1 MLSQRRIILVVSGGI
16 AAYKAPV
23 LVRELIKSGAEV
35 RVVLTAKAERFVA
48 PSALEVLSR
57 HPVYSD
63 LFYRDSE
70 FPVLHV
76 GLAEWADL
84 ILIAPATAHI
94 LGCAAQGLADD
105 LATTLLLCARVPIVA
120 APAMEE
126 HMLLHEA
133 VQYNAEK
140 LVARGWHWIE
150 PEVGELASGASGAG
164 RMVEPQDIAARLDA
178 LLNVG
183 DIAHL
188 RMLVTAGPTFED
200 IDPVRFIGNRST
212 GKMGFA
218 LAQRAR
224 ARGAEVV
231 LVAGPTHLPT
241 PTGVERINVRS
252 TAEMQQAVEGRFAEV
267 DVAILAAAVA
277 DYRVAHVA
285 DEKIKRGD
293 GGRAIQLVENPD
305 IAAELGA
312 CKKGQTLVLFA
323 METDRGIE
331 RAREKL
337 THKGGDLIALN
348 NLRDEGAGF
357 AVDTNVLTLIDRMGK
372 EVQLPKMSKLDAA
385 DQILDW
391 VRAERAI
398 DV

>member
-1 MLSQRRIILVVSGGI
+1 MLSQRRILLVVSGGI

-23 LVRELIKSGAEV
+23 LVRELIKRGAEV

-57 HPVYSD
+57 HPVYGD
-63 LFYRDSE
+63 LFHRDAE

-94 LGCAAQGLADD
+94 LGRAAQGLADD

-133 VQYNAEK
+133 VQSNAET
-140 LVARGWHWIE
+140 LRARGWHWIE

-164 RMVEPQDIAARLDA
+164 QNGRTGRHSGSLRRAAQLGRL
-178 LLNVG
+178 
-183 DIAHL
+183 AHL
-188 RMLVTAGPTFED
+188 RILVTAGPTLED

-224 ARGAEVV
+224 ARGAEVE
-231 LVAGPTHLPT
+231 LIAGPTHLPT

-252 TAEMQQAVEGRFAEV
+252 AAEMQQAVEERFAEV

-293 GGRAIQLVENPD
+293 GGRTIHIVENPD

-312 CKKGQTLVLFA
+312 RKEGQTLVLFA
-323 METDRGIE
+323 METDGGIE

-337 THKGGDLIALN
+337 ARKGGDLIALN

-357 AVDTNVLTLIDRMGK
+357 AVDTNVLTLIDRTGK

-398 DV
+398 DA

>member
-1 MLSQRRIILVVSGGI
+1 MN
-16 AAYKAPV
+16 
-23 LVRELIKSGAEV
+23 ELK
-35 RVVLTAKAERFVA
+35 
-48 PSALEVLSR
+48 
-57 HPVYSD
+57 
-63 LFYRDSE
+63 
-70 FPVLHV
+70 
-76 GLAEWADL
+76 
-84 ILIAPATAHI
+84 
-94 LGCAAQGLADD
+94 
-105 LATTLLLCARVPIVA
+105 
-120 APAMEE
+120 
-126 HMLLHEA
+126 
-133 VQYNAEK
+133 
-140 LVARGWHWIE
+140 
-150 PEVGELASGASGAG
+150 
-164 RMVEPQDIAARLDA
+164 
-178 LLNVG
+178 VG
-183 DIAHL
+183 DLVHL

-224 ARGAEVV
+224 ARGAQVA

-252 TAEMQQAVEGRFAEV
+252 AAEMQQTVGGRFAEV

-285 DEKIKRGD
+285 DEKIRRGD
-293 GGRAIQLVENPD
+293 GDRSIQLVENPD

-312 CKKGQTLVLFA
+312 CKDGQTLVLFA
-323 METDRGIE
+323 METDGGIE

-337 THKGGDLIALN
+337 ARKGGDLIALN

-372 EVQLPKMSKLDAA
+372 EVQLPKMSKLDAS

-391 VRAERAI
+391 VRADRAI
-398 DV
+398 DA

>member
-1 MLSQRRIILVVSGGI
+1 MLSQRRILLVVSGGI

-23 LVRELIKSGAEV
+23 LVRELIKRGAEV
-35 RVVLTAKAERFVA
+35 RVVITSKAERFVA

-57 HPVYSD
+57 HPVYAD
-63 LFYRDSE
+63 LFHRDAE

-84 ILIAPATAHI
+84 ILVAPATANI
-94 LGCAAQGLADD
+94 LGRAAQGLADD

-133 VQYNAEK
+133 VQSNAET
-140 LVARGWHWIE
+140 LQARGWHWMQ

-164 RMVEPQDIAARLDA
+164 RMVEPEDIAVRLDA
-178 LLNVG
+178 LLNSG
-183 DIAHL
+183 DLAGL
-188 RMLVTAGPTFED
+188 RVLVTAGPTLED

-218 LAQRAR
+218 LAQGAR
-224 ARGAEVV
+224 ARGAEVA

-241 PTGVERINVRS
+241 PSGVERIDVRS
-252 TAEMQQAVEGRFAEV
+252 AAEMQRAVEERFAEV

-277 DYRVAHVA
+277 DYRVAHFS

-293 GGRAIQLVENPD
+293 GSRTIQLVENPD
-305 IAAELGA
+305 IAAGLGA
-312 CKKGQTLVLFA
+312 RKEGQTLVLFA
-323 METDRGIE
+323 METDGGIE
-331 RAREKL
+331 SAREKL
-337 THKGGDLIALN
+337 TRKGGDLIALN

-357 AVDTNVLTLIDRMGK
+357 AVDTNVLTLIDRSGK
-372 EVQLPKMSKLDAA
+372 EVHLPKMSKSDAA

-391 VRAERAI
+391 VHTERAI
-398 DV
+398 GA